1 VRRFYFSGVLV
12 HRAPRA
18 QVEHHQ
24 MLDYLRRKDLP
35 SLEAVVRAHNQTALD
50 AYTAYLDAASVPAS
64 AAARR
69 A

>member
-1 VRRFYFSGVLV
+1 V
-12 HRAPRA
+12 
-18 QVEHHQ
+18 
-24 MLDYLRRKDLP
+24 P

-50 AYTAYLDAASVPAS
+50 AFTVYLDAASVAVP